1 MNFADYQSAKAAYPE
16 LQSILNQL
24 SEPTEADLQL
34 LFSCIDLTSLEVTDD
49 TAKIRSM
56 CEKVNGLKEA
66 FPDMPSVASVCV
78 YPSLI
83 EVVKSTLTN
92 KKMGIT
98 SVAGGFPSSQTS
110 IEVKELETE
119 IALLDGANEIDI
131 VMSVGKFLAGKHREV
146 SSEIKSIKS
155 LMKKAHL
162 KVILETGC
170 LGSEE
175 AVYQASLLALEA
187 GADFIKTST
196 GKVNP
201 AASPEAMYAMC
212 IALKEY
218 QKQSGQI
225 RGIKP
230 AGGIAE
236 TQDAMVYLGI
246 LKALCGEEWQT
257 PKYFRLGASRLAN
270 HLLNDWSKLK
280 GIEFKPYF

>member
-1 MNFADYQSAKAAYPE
+1 MNFADYQTAKAGFPD
-16 LQSILNQL
+16 LQTILNEI
-24 SEPTEADLQL
+24 SEPAESDLKL

-49 TAKIRSM
+49 TAKIRMM
-56 CEKVNGLKEA
+56 CDKVNGLKDA
-66 FPDMPSVASVCV
+66 FPEMPSVASVCV

-83 EVVKSTLTN
+83 DVVKTTLTN

-131 VMSVGKFLAGKHREV
+131 VMSVGKFLAGKYREV
-146 SSEIKSIKS
+146 SSEIKAIKS

-170 LGSEE
+170 LGPQEV
-175 AVYQASLLALEA
+175 VYQASLLALEA

-212 IALKEY
+212 IALKEF
-218 QKQSGQI
+218 QKQNGQI

-236 TQDAMVYLGI
+236 TKDAMVYLGI
-246 LKALCGEEWQT
+246 LKAVCGAEWQT

-270 HLLNDWSKLK
+270 NILSDWSKLK
-280 GIEFKPYF
+280 EVEFKPYF